1 VIKVAKL
8 DNISI
13 KLMVGIS
20 KMISDAETRLI
31 NHLKQNVR
39 ASISDLARKLN
50 ISRATVQARI
60 AKLEKTGVIKA
71 YTLELG
77 KDYLQSFI
85 TAHVLIA
92 VQQKLSSQ
100 VSAELLRIEQVT
112 EVHAISG
119 DYDVIAVIKAKSTEM
134 LSHILDGIAMLD
146 GVERTNSSVILET
159 KKNRL

>member
-1 VIKVAKL
+1 
-8 DNISI
+8 
-13 KLMVGIS
+13 
-20 KMISDAETRLI
+20 MISDAESRLL
-31 NHLKQNVR
+31 NQLKQDVR

-60 AKLEKTGVIKA
+60 AKLEKSGVIKA

-77 KDYLQSFI
+77 SEYLQNFI

-100 VSAELLRIEQVT
+100 VTAELLRIEQVT

-119 DYDVIAVIKAKSTEM
+119 DYDVIAVIKAKNTEM
-134 LSHILDGIAMLD
+134 LSHILDDIAMLD

>member
-1 VIKVAKL
+1 
-8 DNISI
+8 
-13 KLMVGIS
+13 
-20 KMISDAETRLI
+20 MISDAEVRLI
-31 NHLKQNVR
+31 NHLKEDVR

-60 AKLEKTGVIKA
+60 AKLEKSGVIKA

-92 VQQKLSSQ
+92 VKQKLSTQ
-100 VSAELLRIEQVT
+100 VTTELLRIEQVT
-112 EVHAISG
+112 EIHAISG
-119 DYDVIAVIKAKSTEM
+119 DYDVIAIIKAKNTEM
-134 LSHILDGIAMLD
+134 LSHILDDIAMLD

-159 KKNRL
+159 KKNRF